1 MKVYVL
7 AFLCLISVMCT
18 KTAVSDPGYLS
29 QVLVTAPRYGCEDS
43 SWSGMLGEIVV
54 TAPRIP
60 AEHDAPVRKT

>member
-7 AFLCLISVMCT
+7 TFLCLISVMCT
-18 KTAVSDPGYLS
+18 KTDVSDPGHLS

-54 TAPRIP
+54 TAPRVS
-60 AEHDAPVRKT
+60 AEHDVPVRKT